1 MVVGAKMSIKSSFY
15 LVFGASL
22 GLSTCA
28 LAAEKPLWELGL
40 GVAPVSMQDYRG
52 SDQRHGYLLPLPYI
66 VYRGDFLQIDR
77 QKVRGLLYKSERVEL
92 DISLNG
98 SVPVKSDKNNARQG
112 MPDLNPTVEIGPQVE
127 VLLSR
132 DSSSEWM
139 LKLPL
144 RQVLA
149 MDRASP
155 HRAGVIFSP
164 TINVDLKPGNDW
176 NVGLSGGPIWGSKQ
190 YHDYFYTVAPQYVT
204 ATRPA
209 YDARAGYSGT
219 QFLGTLSKRFPNYWA
234 GAFVRADYLKG
245 AVFDDSPLVKRN
257 TSISAGF
264 GIAWVLGESKTRV
277 HVDE

>member
-1 MVVGAKMSIKSSFY
+1 MSKILSPT
-15 LVFGASL
+15 LLFGAAI
-22 GLSTCA
+22 GLLTELAAPSVS
-28 LAAEKPLWELGL
+28 AAEKPLWELGI

-52 SDQRHGYLLPLPYI
+52 SDQRHTYVLPLPYV
-66 VYRGDFLQIDR
+66 VYRGDVLQIDR
-77 QKVRGLLYKSERVEL
+77 QKVRGLLYKSDRVEF

-98 SVPVKSDKNNARQG
+98 SVPVKSDKNTARQG
-112 MPDLNPTVEIGPQVE
+112 MPNLDPTAEIGPQLD

-132 DSSSEWM
+132 ARERELT
-139 LKLPL
+139 LKLPV

-149 MDRASP
+149 VDGVHP

-164 TINVDLKPGNDW
+164 TLNLDLKPGNDW
-176 NVGLSGGPIWGSKQ
+176 NVGLSGGPIYASKQ

-219 QFLGTLSKRFPNYWA
+219 QLLGTLSKRFPNYWV
-234 GAFVRADYLKG
+234 GAFVRADTLKG

-257 TSISAGF
+257 YSVSAGF
-264 GIAWVLGESKTRV
+264 GVAWVLGESKTRV
-277 HVDE
+277 NVGE